1 MSIALGLGAA
11 GLALSGVS
19 SIANFWQQH
28 QNLDYQKGLQQDIF
42 SREDSSIRRRVADLK
57 AAGLSPV
64 LAAGQGAS
72 AGQAIRTDPPQI
84 EGNPLQ
90 DAMQLMKMKQE
101 IGVSEAQRKLLESQ
115 NRIADANARYAKKDA
130 DIYTGPTG
138 IDVRR
143 ASGLTKEIKDLFNL
157 ISGVSKSEV
166 GGKIRNELPPAREI
180 IKDIGNFLT
189 PESVKQKE
197 KNKQFDDLEQRRM
210 RR

>member
-1 MSIALGLGAA
+1 MSLALGLGAA

-28 QNLDYQKGLQQDIF
+28 QNLQYQKDLQQDIF
-42 SREDSSIRRRVADLK
+42 SREDNSIRRRVADLK

-84 EGNPLQ
+84 QGNPLQ
-90 DAMQLMKMKQE
+90 EAMQLMKMKQD
-101 IGVSEAQRKLLESQ
+101 IAVSEAQKKLLESQ
-115 NRIADANARYAKKDA
+115 NSLASANARYAKKDA
-130 DIYTGPTG
+130 DLYDGG

-157 ISGVSKSEV
+157 ISGVSKT
-166 GGKIRNELPPAREI
+166 ELGNKVKTEIPPAREI
-180 IKDIGNFLT
+180 IKNLGDFLT
-189 PESVKQKE
+189 PASVRQQE
-197 KNKQFDDLEQRRM
+197 KNKQFDDLEQRRL
-210 RR
+210 RK